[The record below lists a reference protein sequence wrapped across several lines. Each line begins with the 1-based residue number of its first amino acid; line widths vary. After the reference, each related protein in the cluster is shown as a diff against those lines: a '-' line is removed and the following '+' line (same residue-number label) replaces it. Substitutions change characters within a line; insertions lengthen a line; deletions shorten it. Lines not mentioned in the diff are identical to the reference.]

1 MSDPLQDRTYLHE
14 RHRLSHQ
21 QIDRWLG
28 ENRSKEFMREKMQR
42 METVKHFIS
51 ITDRLRENH
60 IDFVCLKGPMLSYRI
75 YGDASVRFSHDID
88 ILIQMVDL
96 IPAINL
102 MRKEGYVM
110 PNEMDWPTD
119 KVRQDLMIKSSQHI
133 SLLNKKLGL
142 SVELHWTIVPSLP
155 LTPEKFQDLL
165 KSNLTTMTFA
175 GREFSVMN
183 KEFELLFLMIHGAG
197 HEWSRL
203 KWLMD
208 INDYPLDDFDQNR
221 FLELV
226 HSFKAERIIGQ
237 TNYFLKKYFNRQT
250 PLPGGVKP
258 PIYIIKHAQRTLEG
272 ELNPTSSVLMDIP
285 RVFRYKTLLFP
296 DFFYK
301 FKIIGEVSI
310 TQTDVTKQ
318 KFSNK
323 LTYYLYRPYS
333 FIKRRV
339 LHA

>member
-60 IDFVCLKGPMLSYRI
+60 IDFVCLKGPMLSFRI
-75 YGDASVRFSHDID
+75 YGDASVRISHDVD

-102 MRKEGYVM
+102 MKEEGYVM
-110 PNEMDWPTD
+110 PNEIDWPTD
-119 KVRQDLMIKSSQHI
+119 KLRQNLMIKSSQHI
-133 SLLNKKLGL
+133 NLLNKNLGF
-142 SVELHWTIVPSLP
+142 SVELHWTIIHSLS
-155 LTPEKFQDLL
+155 LTPEKVQELL
-165 KSNLTTMTFA
+165 KSNLTIVAFA

-183 KEFELLFLMIHGAG
+183 KEFELLFLMIHGAR
-197 HEWSRL
+197 HEWNRL

-208 INDYPLDDFDQNR
+208 INDYPLEDFDQNH

-226 HSFKAERIIGQ
+226 NIFRAEQIIGQ
-237 TNYFLKKYFNRQT
+237 TNYFLKRYFNRQT
-250 PLPGGVKP
+250 PLPGGIKP
-258 PIYIIKHAQRTLEG
+258 AIYMIRHAQRAING
-272 ELNPTSSVLMDIP
+272 ELYPASSTLMDILCI
-285 RVFRYKTLLFP
+285 YKYRMLLFP
-296 DFFYK
+296 GFSYK

-310 TQTDVTKQ
+310 TQTDVTQQ